1 MRKLYWDNLRK
12 GKIFISHNCTE
23 NDKYE
28 IVRINNFNLHTPQHI
43 DATLGYLMHNRH
55 IKRIRKDRE
64 WISKTNTYSVYL
76 NVNGSI
82 GLEEYLN
89 EYKFRPLR
97 LNEIFCYRV
106 SNFKLW
112 W

>member
-12 GKIFISHNCTE
+12 GKKFISRSCNE
-23 NDKYE
+23 NDRYE
-28 IVRINNFNLHTPQHI
+28 LVRINHFDLHTKHI

-55 IKRIRKDRE
+55 IKRIRKDLE
-64 WISKTNTYSVYL
+64 WISKTNAYSVHF

-82 GLEEYLN
+82 GLDEYLN
-89 EYKFRPLR
+89 AYKFRPLR

-106 SNFKLW
+106 SNVKLW
-112 W
+112 I

>member
-1 MRKLYWDNLRK
+1 MRKLYWDNLKIGRK
-12 GKIFISHNCTE
+12 FISHSCNE
-23 NDKYE
+23 NDRYE
-28 IVRINNFNLHTPQHI
+28 IVRINHFNLHTKFI
-43 DATLGYLMHNRH
+43 DASIGFLLHNRH
-55 IKRIRKDRE
+55 IRIRKDLE
-64 WISKTNTYSVYL
+64 WISKTNAYSAYI

-106 SNFKLW
+106 SNLKLW
-112 W
+112 I

>member
-1 MRKLYWDNLRK
+1 MRKLYWDDLRK
-12 GKIFISHNCTE
+12 GRKFISRSCNE

-28 IVRINNFNLHTPQHI
+28 IVRINDFDLHTKFI

-64 WISKTNTYSVYL
+64 WISKTNTYSFHF

-89 EYKFRPLR
+89 EYRFRPLR

-106 SNFKLW
+106 SNSRLW
-112 W
+112 I

>member
-1 MRKLYWDNLRK
+1 MKKLYWDNLK
-12 GKIFISHNCTE
+12 IGKKFISHNCNE
-23 NDKYE
+23 NDRYE
-28 IVRINNFNLHTPQHI
+28 IVRINYFNLHTKLI
-43 DATLGYLMHNRH
+43 DASIGVLLHNRH
-55 IKRIRKDRE
+55 IKRIRKDLE
-64 WISKTNTYSVYL
+64 WISKTNAYSAYFK
-76 NVNGSI
+76 VNGSI

-112 W
+112 L

>member
-12 GKIFISHNCTE
+12 GRKFISHNCNE
-23 NDKYE
+23 NDRYE
-28 IVRINNFNLHTPQHI
+28 IVRINNFDLQTKFI
-43 DATLGYLMHNRH
+43 DASIGFLMHNRH
-55 IKRIRKDRE
+55 IKRIRKDLK
-64 WISKTNTYSVYL
+64 WISKTNAYSAYF

-97 LNEIFCYRV
+97 LNELFCYRV

-112 W
+112 I

>member
-1 MRKLYWDNLRK
+1 MRKLYWDDLK
-12 GKIFISHNCTE
+12 IGKKFINHNCSE
-23 NDKYE
+23 NDRYE
-28 IVRINNFNLHTPQHI
+28 IARINHFDLATQHI

-55 IKRIRKDRE
+55 IKRVRKDLE
-64 WISKTNTYSVYL
+64 WISKTNTYSVHFS
-76 NVNGSI
+76 VNGSI

-106 SNFKLW
+106 SKFKLW
-112 W
+112 I

>member
-12 GKIFISHNCTE
+12 GKKFISRSCNE
-23 NDKYE
+23 KDRYE
-28 IVRINNFNLHTPQHI
+28 LVRINNFDLATQHI

-55 IKRIRKDRE
+55 IKRIRKDHE
-64 WISKTNTYSVYL
+64 WISKTNAYSVHF

-106 SNFKLW
+106 SNVKLW
-112 W
+112 I